1 MKRLF
6 ASAVLLSVVFSTD
19 LPFLS
24 TTTAFAAGG
33 PSSSYVYL
41 KGKGKVKYKS
51 FEDTSRG
58 IVLHDFNGDGYTDVG
73 YGTGGHVRPNCAL
86 KPPGVCNSKCTYN
99 TGCKVSYARAE
110 IFLNDRRGRL
120 NLKTKQAFTGKPL
133 SWRNGESLHVSVA
146 YDPKKNGKSTLADI
160 TGDRRADWLLFNSG
174 NTDDNY
180 PAKTRIIQLRATGKL
195 KVGPRTTP
203 MIVYHNGSLSD
214 VDKDG
219 DLDLIVSLSNTKIFY
234 NQGNGRFSC
243 KKYMGP
249 PWKPKKQCWDRIW
262 SDFSSLCPP
271 DWCGYSHSNL
281 VIDLDRDGLPEVITA
296 AYNEVDSELNDPYP
310 HLAGRIRVFKNT
322 NGQLD
327 GFKLVQTIRGPGKWP
342 DQVGRRFSVA
352 PADSQAADLDGDGD
366 LDGLFYHECGDFCS
380 GTNPIVILKNLG
392 NGKVKRW
399 QIINASPARKGYDTN
414 LIKANKALGAP
425 QVVDLNGDKRPDFV
439 FNYSWN
445 YDGSMKNAHK
455 QIWMNKGNGKFKRLT
470 KKIFAKVSGNSRKAK
485 IVALHA
491 NKDKKIDWLVIWSD
505 GTYGTLIAR

>member
-1 MKRLF
+1 MTRILIPLVSVF
-6 ASAVLLSVVFSTD
+6 LAGSPAWSASGF
-19 LPFLS
+19 
-24 TTTAFAAGG
+24 
-33 PSSSYVYL
+33 SSSYIYL
-41 KGKGKVKYKS
+41 QGKGKVKYKS

-86 KPPGVCNSKCTYN
+86 KPPGVCNSKCTYKN
-99 TGCKVSYARAE
+99 GCKVSYARAE
-110 IFLNDRRGRL
+110 IFLNDRTGRL

-160 TGDRRADWLLFNSG
+160 TGDGRADWLLFNSG
-174 NTDDNY
+174 NTSY
-180 PAKTRIIQLRATGKL
+180 PAKTSIIELRPTGKL
-195 KVGPRTTP
+195 KVGPRKMPLIT
-203 MIVYHNGSLSD
+203 YHSGSLAD
-214 VDKDG
+214 IDNDG
-219 DLDLIVSLSNTKIFY
+219 DLDLVWGLYRTFISY
-234 NQGNGRFSC
+234 NNGRGKFTC
-243 KKYMGP
+243 KRMITSGVDYP
-249 PWKPKKQCWDRIW
+249 PYKKCFDQLDSDHPTLSPKHGW
-262 SDFSSLCPP
+262 SFAALA
-271 DWCGYSHSNL
+271 
-281 VIDLDRDGLPEVITA
+281 IDLDKDGLPEVITA
-296 AYNEVDSELNDPYP
+296 NGNGIGPDLKDWYP
-310 HLAGRIRVFKNT
+310 SASAKIFVFKNT
-322 NGQLD
+322 GGKLD
-327 GFKLVQTIRGPGKWP
+327 TFKKVQTIPGPGKWP
-342 DQVGRRFSVA
+342 DQKGRKFSVWA
-352 PADSQAADLDGDGD
+352 ADTQAADLDGDGD

-470 KKIFAKVSGNSRKAK
+470 KKIFAKVSGNNKKAK

-491 NKDKKIDWLVIWSD
+491 NRDKKIDWLVIWSD
-505 GTYGTLIAR
+505 GTYGTLLAR